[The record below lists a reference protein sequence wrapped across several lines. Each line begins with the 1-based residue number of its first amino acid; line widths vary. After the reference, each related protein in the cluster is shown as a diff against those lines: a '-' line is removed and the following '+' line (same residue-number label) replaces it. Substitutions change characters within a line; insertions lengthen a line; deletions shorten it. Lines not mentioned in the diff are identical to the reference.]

1 MFTCGTHVELLLPPS
16 PGQPSFFT
24 ACTNVFH
31 AINTVTYCGGLFQ
44 SDEVFLEAQI
54 QNITP
59 GPIYMERVSLEPSSQ
74 YTARE
79 LNSPDGKEG

>member
-1 MFTCGTHVELLLPPS
+1 MSQVNK
-16 PGQPSFFT
+16 QKI
-24 ACTNVFH
+24 V
-31 AINTVTYCGGLFQ
+31 FQ
-44 SDEVFLEAQI
+44 SDEVYLEAQI

-59 GPIYMERVSLEPSSQ
+59 GPIYMERVSLEPSNQ